1 MTRAVITECNNIQ
14 YLLIYEE
21 NVLAECHPFVS
32 DDSFRIGN
40 IYIGRVEKVVKNI
53 QSAFIRLD
61 ENHVGYLPL
70 NDKPARVLNRTLP
83 KGLPSIAEGDKV
95 LVQVEQ
101 EALKMKQAR
110 VTGNISLAGN
120 YVAFDLLT
128 GMVGVSNKIRN
139 TDRVEELKAMVPA
152 DMPYGVIFRTACE
165 QAENDAIQ
173 AELQQLTTQMDQIMH
188 RAEYERNTGL
198 IQGGKPEYLAIMEEY
213 GWTRI
218 DEIQTDNKVIYE
230 ELSARI
236 IPCNSVISKKILS
249 DHNDTNDKKAEV
261 GEPQLIYYE
270 DEHPLYKLLNLESE
284 ISHLLD
290 KRVWLKS
297 GGFLVIEPTEAMVVI
312 DVNTGKSI
320 GKKRQEEHLLKVN
333 EEAAVEIAK
342 QLRLRNLSGIILV
355 DFINMK
361 QPESRDRLIRTLK
374 AALRKD
380 KVPSRFV
387 DVTALELYEITR
399 KKTRKPL
406 YECIDR
412 K

>member
-1 MTRAVITECNNIQ
+1 MTRAVITTCNNIQ

-21 NVLAECHPFVS
+21 NNLAECHPLIS
-32 DDSFRIGN
+32 NDSFQIGN

-61 ENHVGYLPL
+61 EDHVGYLPL
-70 NDKPARVLNRTLP
+70 NDKPAMVLNRTLP

-120 YVAFDLLT
+120 YAALDLLT
-128 GMVGVSNKIRN
+128 GIVGVSNKIRN
-139 TDRVEELKAMVPA
+139 AERVEELKTMVSS

-165 QAENDAIQ
+165 QARNDAIR
-173 AELQQLTTQMDQIMH
+173 AELQQLSTQMDQIIH
-188 RAEYERNTGL
+188 KAEYERNTGL

-213 GWTRI
+213 GWARI

-230 ELSARI
+230 ELYA
-236 IPCNSVISKKILS
+236 KKNFVTSTNTPS
-249 DHNDTNDKKAEV
+249 DQNHVPNNDSDVNQ
-261 GEPQLIYYE
+261 PRLLYYE
-270 DEHPLYKLLNLESE
+270 DEYPLYKLLSLETE
-284 ISHLLD
+284 ITHLLD
-290 KRVWLKS
+290 RRVWLKS

-361 QPESRDRLIRTLK
+361 QPESRDKLIRTLK
-374 AALRKD
+374 SVLHKD

-399 KKTRKPL
+399 KKIRRPL
-406 YECIDR
+406 HEMIR
-412 K
+412 

>member
-1 MTRAVITECNNIQ
+1 MTRAVITTCNNIQ
-14 YLLIYEE
+14 YLLIYED
-21 NVLAECHPFVS
+21 NNLAECHPLIS
-32 DDSFRIGN
+32 NDSFQIGN

-61 ENHVGYLPL
+61 EDHVGYLPL
-70 NDKPARVLNRTLP
+70 NDKPAIVLNRTLP

-120 YVAFDLLT
+120 YAALDLLT

-139 TDRVEELKAMVPA
+139 AERVEELKTMVSS

-165 QAENDAIQ
+165 QARNDAIR
-173 AELQQLTTQMDQIMH
+173 AELQQLSTQMDQIIH
-188 RAEYERNTGL
+188 KAEFERNTGL

-213 GWTRI
+213 GWARI
-218 DEIQTDNKVIYE
+218 DEIQTDNKMIYE
-230 ELSARI
+230 ELYAKKNFVTSTNA
-236 IPCNSVISKKILS
+236 PSDQNHVPDNNSDVNQPRL
-249 DHNDTNDKKAEV
+249 
-261 GEPQLIYYE
+261 LYYE
-270 DEHPLYKLLNLESE
+270 DEYPLYKLLSLETE
-284 ISHLLD
+284 ITHLLD
-290 KRVWLKS
+290 RRVWLKS

-361 QPESRDRLIRTLK
+361 QPESRDKLIRTLK
-374 AALRKD
+374 SVLHKD

-399 KKTRKPL
+399 KKIRRPL
-406 YECIDR
+406 HEMIR
-412 K
+412 

>member
-1 MTRAVITECNNIQ
+1 MTRAVITTCNNIQ

-21 NVLAECHPFVS
+21 NNLAECHPLIS
-32 DDSFRIGN
+32 NDSFQIGN

-61 ENHVGYLPL
+61 EDHVGYLPL
-70 NDKPARVLNRTLP
+70 NDKPAIILNRTLP
-83 KGLPSIAEGDKV
+83 KGLSSIAEGDKV

-120 YVAFDLLT
+120 YAALDLLT

-139 TDRVEELKAMVPA
+139 AERVEELKTMVSS

-165 QAENDAIQ
+165 QARNDAIR
-173 AELQQLTTQMDQIMH
+173 AELQQLSTQMDQIIH
-188 RAEYERNTGL
+188 KAEYERNTGL

-213 GWTRI
+213 GWARI

-230 ELSARI
+230 ELYA
-236 IPCNSVISKKILS
+236 KKNFVTSTNAPS
-249 DHNDTNDKKAEV
+249 DQNYVPNNDSDVNQ
-261 GEPQLIYYE
+261 PRLLYYE
-270 DEHPLYKLLNLESE
+270 DEYPLYKLLSLEIE
-284 ISHLLD
+284 ITHLLD
-290 KRVWLKS
+290 RRVWLKS

-361 QPESRDRLIRTLK
+361 QPESRDKLIRTLK
-374 AALRKD
+374 SVLHKD

-399 KKTRKPL
+399 KKIRRPL
-406 YECIDR
+406 HEMIR
-412 K
+412 

>member
-1 MTRAVITECNNIQ
+1 MTRAVITTCNNIQ

-21 NVLAECHPFVS
+21 NNLAECHPLIS
-32 DDSFRIGN
+32 NDSFQIGN

-61 ENHVGYLPL
+61 EDHVGYLPL
-70 NDKPARVLNRTLP
+70 NDKPAMVLNRTLP

-120 YVAFDLLT
+120 YAALDLLT

-139 TDRVEELKAMVPA
+139 AERVEELKTMVSS

-165 QAENDAIQ
+165 QARNDAIR
-173 AELQQLTTQMDQIMH
+173 AELQQLSTQMDQIIH
-188 RAEYERNTGL
+188 KAEFERNTGL

-213 GWTRI
+213 GWERI
-218 DEIQTDNKVIYE
+218 DEIQTDNKMIYE
-230 ELSARI
+230 ELYAKKNFVTSTNA
-236 IPCNSVISKKILS
+236 PSDQNHVPDNNSDVNQPL
-249 DHNDTNDKKAEV
+249 
-261 GEPQLIYYE
+261 LLYYE
-270 DEHPLYKLLNLESE
+270 DEYPLYKLLSLETE
-284 ISHLLD
+284 ITHLLD
-290 KRVWLKS
+290 RRVWLKS

-361 QPESRDRLIRTLK
+361 QPESRDKLIRTLK
-374 AALRKD
+374 SVLHKD

-399 KKTRKPL
+399 KKIRRPL
-406 YECIDR
+406 HEMIR
-412 K
+412 

>member
-1 MTRAVITECNNIQ
+1 MTRAVITTCNNIQ
-14 YLLIYEE
+14 YLLIYED
-21 NVLAECHPFVS
+21 NNFTECHPLINNNS
-32 DDSFRIGN
+32 IQIGN

-61 ENHVGYLPL
+61 EDHVGYLPL

-83 KGLPSIAEGDKV
+83 KGLPSIAEGDKI

-120 YVAFDLLT
+120 YVALDLLT

-139 TDRVEELKAMVPA
+139 TERVEEWKTLVPA

-173 AELQQLTTQMDQIMH
+173 TELQRLSIQMDQIIH
-188 RAEYERNTGL
+188 KAEYERNTGL

-218 DEIQTDNKVIYE
+218 DEIQTDNKLIYE
-230 ELSARI
+230 ELYATK
-236 IPCNSVISKKILS
+236 NFVTSKNAPFDQNYVQNNES
-249 DHNDTNDKKAEV
+249 EV
-261 GEPQLIYYE
+261 YQPQLLYYE
-270 DEHPLYKLLNLESE
+270 DEYPLYKLLNLESE
-284 ISHLLD
+284 IAHLLD

-361 QPESRDRLIRTLK
+361 QSKSRDKLIHTLK

-399 KKTRKPL
+399 KKIRRPL
-406 YECIDR
+406 HEMIR
-412 K
+412 

>member
-1 MTRAVITECNNIQ
+1 MTRAVITTCNNIQ
-14 YLLIYEE
+14 YLLIYED
-21 NVLAECHPFVS
+21 NNLAECHPLIS
-32 DDSFRIGN
+32 NDSFQIGN

-61 ENHVGYLPL
+61 EDHVGYLPL
-70 NDKPARVLNRTLP
+70 NDKPAMVLNRTLP

-120 YVAFDLLT
+120 YAALDLLT
-128 GMVGVSNKIRN
+128 GIVGVSNKIRN
-139 TDRVEELKAMVPA
+139 AERVEELKTMVSS

-165 QAENDAIQ
+165 QARNDAIR
-173 AELQQLTTQMDQIMH
+173 AELQQLSTQMDQIIH
-188 RAEYERNTGL
+188 KAEYERNTGL

-213 GWTRI
+213 GWARI

-230 ELSARI
+230 ELYA
-236 IPCNSVISKKILS
+236 KKNFVTSTNAPS
-249 DHNDTNDKKAEV
+249 DQNYVPNNDSDVNQ
-261 GEPQLIYYE
+261 PRLLYYE
-270 DEHPLYKLLNLESE
+270 DEYPLYKLLSLETE
-284 ISHLLD
+284 IAHLLD
-290 KRVWLKS
+290 RRVWLKS

-361 QPESRDRLIRTLK
+361 QPESRDKLIRTLK
-374 AALRKD
+374 SVLHKD

-387 DVTALELYEITR
+387 DVTTLELYEITR
-399 KKTRKPL
+399 KKIRRPL
-406 YECIDR
+406 HEMIR
-412 K
+412 

>member
-1 MTRAVITECNNIQ
+1 MTRAVITECKKIQ
-14 YLLIYEE
+14 YLFIYEE
-21 NVLAECHPFVS
+21 NDLVECHPLIS
-32 DDSFRIGN
+32 NDSFQIGN

-61 ENHVGYLPL
+61 EDHVGYLPL
-70 NDKPARVLNRTLP
+70 NDKPAMVLNRTLP

-120 YVAFDLLT
+120 YAALDLLT

-139 TDRVEELKAMVPA
+139 AERVEELKTMVSS

-165 QAENDAIQ
+165 QARNDAIW
-173 AELQQLTTQMDQIMH
+173 AELQHLSTQMDQIIH
-188 RAEYERNTGL
+188 KAEYERNNGL

-213 GWTRI
+213 GWARI

-230 ELSARI
+230 ELYAKKNLVTSTNASSDQNQIPNNDSDVDQPRI
-236 IPCNSVISKKILS
+236 L
-249 DHNDTNDKKAEV
+249 
-261 GEPQLIYYE
+261 YYE
-270 DEHPLYKLLNLESE
+270 DEYPLYKLLSLETE
-284 ISHLLD
+284 ITHLLD
-290 KRVWLKS
+290 RRVWLKS

-361 QPESRDRLIRTLK
+361 QPENRDKLIRTLK
-374 AALRKD
+374 SVLHKD

-399 KKTRKPL
+399 KKIRRPL
-406 YECIDR
+406 HEMIR
-412 K
+412 

>member
-21 NVLAECHPFVS
+21 NSLVECHPLIS
-32 DDSFRIGN
+32 NDSFQIGN

-61 ENHVGYLPL
+61 EDHVGYLPL
-70 NDKPARVLNRTLP
+70 NDKPAMVLNRTLP
-83 KGLPSIAEGDKV
+83 KGLPSIAEGDKI

-120 YVAFDLLT
+120 YAALDLLT

-139 TDRVEELKAMVPA
+139 AERVEELKTMVSS

-165 QAENDAIQ
+165 QARNDAIW
-173 AELQQLTTQMDQIMH
+173 AELQHLSTQMDQIIH
-188 RAEYERNTGL
+188 KAEYERNTGL

-213 GWTRI
+213 GWARI

-230 ELSARI
+230 ELYAKKNFVTSTNASSDQNQIPNNDSDVDQPRI
-236 IPCNSVISKKILS
+236 L
-249 DHNDTNDKKAEV
+249 
-261 GEPQLIYYE
+261 YYE
-270 DEHPLYKLLNLESE
+270 DEYPLYKLLSLEAE
-284 ISHLLD
+284 ITHLLD
-290 KRVWLKS
+290 RRVWLKS

-361 QPESRDRLIRTLK
+361 QPESRDKLIRTLK
-374 AALRKD
+374 SVLHKD

-399 KKTRKPL
+399 KKIRRPL
-406 YECIDR
+406 HEMIR
-412 K
+412 

>member
-1 MTRAVITECNNIQ
+1 MTRAVITACNNIQ

-21 NVLAECHPFVS
+21 NNLAECHPLIS
-32 DDSFRIGN
+32 NDTCQIGN

-61 ENHVGYLPL
+61 EDHVGYLPL
-70 NDKPARVLNRTLP
+70 NDKPAMVLNRTLP
-83 KGLPSIAEGDKV
+83 KGLPSIAEGDKI

-120 YVAFDLLT
+120 YAALDLLT

-139 TDRVEELKAMVPA
+139 AERVEELKTMVSS

-165 QAENDAIQ
+165 QARNDAIW
-173 AELQQLTTQMDQIMH
+173 AELQHLSTQMDQIIH
-188 RAEYERNTGL
+188 KAEYERNTGL

-213 GWTRI
+213 GWARI

-230 ELSARI
+230 ELYAKKNFVTSTNASSDQNHVPNNDSDVDQPRI
-236 IPCNSVISKKILS
+236 L
-249 DHNDTNDKKAEV
+249 
-261 GEPQLIYYE
+261 YYE
-270 DEHPLYKLLNLESE
+270 DEYPLYKLLSLETE
-284 ISHLLD
+284 IAHLLD
-290 KRVWLKS
+290 RRVWLKS

-361 QPESRDRLIRTLK
+361 QPENRDKLIRTLK
-374 AALRKD
+374 SVLHKD

-399 KKTRKPL
+399 KKIRRPL
-406 YECIDR
+406 HEMIR
-412 K
+412 

>member
-1 MTRAVITECNNIQ
+1 MTRAVITTCNNIQ
-14 YLLIYEE
+14 YLLIYED
-21 NVLAECHPFVS
+21 NNLAECHPLIS
-32 DDSFRIGN
+32 NDSFQIGN

-120 YVAFDLLT
+120 YAALDLLA

-139 TDRVEELKAMVPA
+139 TERVEELKTMVSS

-173 AELQQLTTQMDQIMH
+173 AELQQLSTQMDQIIH
-188 RAEYERNTGL
+188 KAEYERNTGL

-218 DEIQTDNKVIYE
+218 DEIQTDKKAIYE
-230 ELSARI
+230 EISAKRNMQQ
-236 IPCNSVISKKILS
+236 PNL
-249 DHNDTNDKKAEV
+249 
-261 GEPQLIYYE
+261 LYYE
-270 DEHPLYKLLNLESE
+270 DEYPLYKLLSLESE
-284 ISHLLD
+284 ITHLLD
-290 KRVWLKS
+290 RRVWLKS
-297 GGFLVIEPTEAMVVI
+297 GGFLVIEPTETMVVI

-361 QPESRDRLIRTLK
+361 QQESRDKLIRTLK
-374 AALRKD
+374 TVLHKD

-399 KKTRKPL
+399 KKIRKPL
-406 YECIDR
+406 HEMIH
-412 K
+412 

>member
-1 MTRAVITECNNIQ
+1 MTRAVITTCNNIQ

-21 NVLAECHPFVS
+21 NNLAECHPLIS
-32 DDSFRIGN
+32 NDTCQIGN

-61 ENHVGYLPL
+61 EDHVGYLPL
-70 NDKPARVLNRTLP
+70 NDKPAMVLNRTLP

-120 YVAFDLLT
+120 YAALDLLT
-128 GMVGVSNKIRN
+128 GIVGVSNKIRN
-139 TDRVEELKAMVPA
+139 AERVEELKTMVSS
-152 DMPYGVIFRTACE
+152 DMPYGVILRTACE
-165 QAENDAIQ
+165 QARNDAIR
-173 AELQQLTTQMDQIMH
+173 AELQQLSTQMDQIIH
-188 RAEYERNTGL
+188 KAEYERNTGL

-213 GWTRI
+213 GWARI

-230 ELSARI
+230 ELYA
-236 IPCNSVISKKILS
+236 KKNFVTSTNAPS
-249 DHNDTNDKKAEV
+249 DQNYVPNNDSDVNQ
-261 GEPQLIYYE
+261 PRLLYYE
-270 DEHPLYKLLNLESE
+270 DEYPLYKLLSLEIE
-284 ISHLLD
+284 ITHLLD
-290 KRVWLKS
+290 RRVWLKS

-361 QPESRDRLIRTLK
+361 QPESRDKLIRTLK
-374 AALRKD
+374 SVLHKD

-399 KKTRKPL
+399 KKIRRPL
-406 YECIDR
+406 HEMIR
-412 K
+412 

>member
-21 NVLAECHPFVS
+21 NSLVECHPLIS
-32 DDSFRIGN
+32 NDSFQIGN

-61 ENHVGYLPL
+61 EDHVGYLPL
-70 NDKPARVLNRTLP
+70 NDKPAMVLNRTLP
-83 KGLPSIAEGDKV
+83 KGLPSIAEGDKI

-120 YVAFDLLT
+120 YAALDLLT
-128 GMVGVSNKIRN
+128 GIVGVSNKIRN
-139 TDRVEELKAMVPA
+139 AERVEELKTMVSS

-165 QAENDAIQ
+165 QARNDAIW
-173 AELQQLTTQMDQIMH
+173 AELQHLSTQMDQIIH
-188 RAEYERNTGL
+188 KAEYERNTGL
-198 IQGGKPEYLAIMEEY
+198 IRGGKPEYLAIMEEY
-213 GWTRI
+213 GWARI

-230 ELSARI
+230 ELYA
-236 IPCNSVISKKILS
+236 KKNFVTSTNASS
-249 DHNDTNDKKAEV
+249 DQNHVPDNDSDADQ
-261 GEPQLIYYE
+261 PRLLYYE
-270 DEHPLYKLLNLESE
+270 DEYPLYKLLSLETE
-284 ISHLLD
+284 ITHLLD
-290 KRVWLKS
+290 RRVWLKS

-361 QPESRDRLIRTLK
+361 QPESRDKLIRTLK
-374 AALRKD
+374 SVLHKD

-399 KKTRKPL
+399 KKIRRPL
-406 YECIDR
+406 HEMIR
-412 K
+412 

>member
-21 NVLAECHPFVS
+21 NNLAECHPLIS
-32 DDSFRIGN
+32 NDTCQIGN

-61 ENHVGYLPL
+61 EDHVGYLPL

-120 YVAFDLLT
+120 YAALDLLT
-128 GMVGVSNKIRN
+128 GIVGVSNKIRN
-139 TDRVEELKAMVPA
+139 AERVEELKTMVSS

-165 QAENDAIQ
+165 QARNDAIW
-173 AELQQLTTQMDQIMH
+173 AELQHLSTQMDQIIH
-188 RAEYERNTGL
+188 KAEYERNTGL

-213 GWTRI
+213 GWARI

-230 ELSARI
+230 ELYAKKNLVTSTNASSDQNHVPNNDSDVDQPRI
-236 IPCNSVISKKILS
+236 L
-249 DHNDTNDKKAEV
+249 
-261 GEPQLIYYE
+261 YYE
-270 DEHPLYKLLNLESE
+270 DEYPLYKLLSLETE
-284 ISHLLD
+284 ITHLLD
-290 KRVWLKS
+290 RRVWLKS

-361 QPESRDRLIRTLK
+361 QTESRDKLIRTLK
-374 AALRKD
+374 SVLHKD

-399 KKTRKPL
+399 KKIRRPL
-406 YECIDR
+406 HEMIR
-412 K
+412 

>member
-1 MTRAVITECNNIQ
+1 MTRAVITACNNIQ

-21 NVLAECHPFVS
+21 NNLAECHPLIS
-32 DDSFRIGN
+32 NDSFHIGN

-61 ENHVGYLPL
+61 EDHVGYLPL
-70 NDKPARVLNRTLP
+70 NDKPAMVLNRTLP

-120 YVAFDLLT
+120 YAALDLLT

-139 TDRVEELKAMVPA
+139 AERVEELKTMVSS

-165 QAENDAIQ
+165 QARNDAIR
-173 AELQQLTTQMDQIMH
+173 AELQQLSTQMDQIIH
-188 RAEYERNTGL
+188 KAEYERNTGL

-213 GWTRI
+213 GWARI

-230 ELSARI
+230 ELYA
-236 IPCNSVISKKILS
+236 KKNFVTSTNAPS
-249 DHNDTNDKKAEV
+249 DQNYVPNNDSDVNQ
-261 GEPQLIYYE
+261 PRLLYYE
-270 DEHPLYKLLNLESE
+270 DEYPLYKLLSLEIE
-284 ISHLLD
+284 ITHLLD
-290 KRVWLKS
+290 RRVWLKS

-361 QPESRDRLIRTLK
+361 QPESRDKLIRTLK
-374 AALRKD
+374 SVLHKD

-399 KKTRKPL
+399 KKIRRPL
-406 YECIDR
+406 HEMIR
-412 K
+412 

>member
-1 MTRAVITECNNIQ
+1 MTRAVITTCNNIQ

-21 NVLAECHPFVS
+21 NNLAECHPLIS
-32 DDSFRIGN
+32 NDSFQIGN

-61 ENHVGYLPL
+61 EDHVGYLPL
-70 NDKPARVLNRTLP
+70 NDKPAIVLNRTLP

-120 YVAFDLLT
+120 YAALDLLT

-139 TDRVEELKAMVPA
+139 AERVEELKTMVSS

-165 QAENDAIQ
+165 QARNDAIR
-173 AELQQLTTQMDQIMH
+173 AELQQLSTQMDQIIH
-188 RAEYERNTGL
+188 KAEYERNTGL

-213 GWTRI
+213 GWARI

-230 ELSARI
+230 ELYAKKNFVTSTNA
-236 IPCNSVISKKILS
+236 PSDQNYVPGNNSDVNQPRL
-249 DHNDTNDKKAEV
+249 
-261 GEPQLIYYE
+261 LYYE
-270 DEHPLYKLLNLESE
+270 DEYPLYKLLSLEIE
-284 ISHLLD
+284 ITHLLD
-290 KRVWLKS
+290 RRVWLKS

-361 QPESRDRLIRTLK
+361 QPESRDKLIRTLK
-374 AALRKD
+374 SVLHKD

-399 KKTRKPL
+399 KKIRRPL
-406 YECIDR
+406 YEMIR
-412 K
+412 

>member
-1 MTRAVITECNNIQ
+1 MTRAVITACNNIQ

-21 NVLAECHPFVS
+21 NSLVECHPLIS
-32 DDSFRIGN
+32 NDSFQIGN

-61 ENHVGYLPL
+61 EDHVGYLPL
-70 NDKPARVLNRTLP
+70 NDKPAMVVNRTLP

-95 LVQVEQ
+95 LVQVEK

-120 YVAFDLLT
+120 YAALDLLT

-139 TDRVEELKAMVPA
+139 AERVEELKTMVSS
-152 DMPYGVIFRTACE
+152 DMPYGVVFRTACE
-165 QAENDAIQ
+165 QARNDAIR
-173 AELQQLTTQMDQIMH
+173 AELQHLSTQMDQIIH
-188 RAEYERNTGL
+188 KAEYERNTGL

-213 GWTRI
+213 GWARI

-230 ELSARI
+230 ELYAKKNLVTSTNASSDQNQIPNNDSDVDQPRI
-236 IPCNSVISKKILS
+236 L
-249 DHNDTNDKKAEV
+249 
-261 GEPQLIYYE
+261 YYE
-270 DEHPLYKLLNLESE
+270 DEYPLYKLLSLETE
-284 ISHLLD
+284 ITHLLD
-290 KRVWLKS
+290 RRVWLKS

-361 QPESRDRLIRTLK
+361 QPESRDKLIRTLK
-374 AALRKD
+374 SVLHKD

-399 KKTRKPL
+399 KKIRRPL
-406 YECIDR
+406 HEMIR
-412 K
+412 

>member
-1 MTRAVITECNNIQ
+1 MTRAVITACNNIQ

-21 NVLAECHPFVS
+21 NNLAECHPLIS
-32 DDSFRIGN
+32 NDSFQIGN
-40 IYIGRVEKVVKNI
+40 IYIGKVEKVVKNI

-61 ENHVGYLPL
+61 EDHVGYLPL
-70 NDKPARVLNRTLP
+70 NDKPAIVLNRTLP

-120 YVAFDLLT
+120 YAALDLLT
-128 GMVGVSNKIRN
+128 RMVGVSNKIRN
-139 TDRVEELKAMVPA
+139 AERVEELKTMVSS

-165 QAENDAIQ
+165 QARNDAIR
-173 AELQQLTTQMDQIMH
+173 AELQQLSTQMDQIIH
-188 RAEYERNTGL
+188 KAEYERNTGL
-198 IQGGKPEYLAIMEEY
+198 LQGGKPEYLAIMEEY
-213 GWTRI
+213 GWARI

-230 ELSARI
+230 ELYAKKNFVTSTNAPSDQNHVPDNDSAV
-236 IPCNSVISKKILS
+236 NQ
-249 DHNDTNDKKAEV
+249 
-261 GEPQLIYYE
+261 PQLLYYE
-270 DEHPLYKLLNLESE
+270 DEYPLYKLLSLETE
-284 ISHLLD
+284 ITHLLD
-290 KRVWLKS
+290 RRVWLKS

-361 QPESRDRLIRTLK
+361 QPESRDKLIRTLK
-374 AALRKD
+374 SVLHKD

-399 KKTRKPL
+399 KKIRRPL
-406 YECIDR
+406 HEMIR
-412 K
+412 

>member
-1 MTRAVITECNNIQ
+1 MTRAVITACNNIQ
-14 YLLIYEE
+14 YLLIYED
-21 NVLAECHPFVS
+21 NNLAECHPLIS
-32 DDSFRIGN
+32 NDSFQIGN

-61 ENHVGYLPL
+61 EDHVGYLPL
-70 NDKPARVLNRTLP
+70 NDKPAIVLNRTLP

-120 YVAFDLLT
+120 YAALDLLT

-139 TDRVEELKAMVPA
+139 AERVEELKTMVSS

-165 QAENDAIQ
+165 QARNDAIR
-173 AELQQLTTQMDQIMH
+173 AELQQLSTQMDQIIH
-188 RAEYERNTGL
+188 KAEFERNTGL

-213 GWTRI
+213 GWARI
-218 DEIQTDNKVIYE
+218 DEIQTDNKMIYE
-230 ELSARI
+230 ELYAKKNFVTSTNA
-236 IPCNSVISKKILS
+236 PSDQNYVPNNNSDVNQPRL
-249 DHNDTNDKKAEV
+249 
-261 GEPQLIYYE
+261 LYYE
-270 DEHPLYKLLNLESE
+270 DEYPLYKLLSLETE
-284 ISHLLD
+284 ITHLLD
-290 KRVWLKS
+290 RRVWLKS

-361 QPESRDRLIRTLK
+361 QPESRDKLIRTLK
-374 AALRKD
+374 SVLHKD

-399 KKTRKPL
+399 KKIRRPL
-406 YECIDR
+406 HEMIR
-412 K
+412 